1 LGVRNQPFLAQK
13 TWQAQ
18 FSYQYGYS
26 YQLFVG
32 DQRNDAAGPFGQ
44 PPQRRVNLFNLDLA
58 YGVTNRLGVGLTL
71 PFMSGGGA
79 VQMGTPE
86 SHQAYDFHAGG
97 IGDVS
102 VGGEYWLSDPAVPS
116 RVQGSVGLG
125 IQAPT
130 GSDAVTGTVYV
141 PGQGDQ
147 ERPIDESF
155 QPGNGGWILLLRAQ
169 GTAQITGPLFAYA
182 SGYYGMSLTEH
193 TEVVQGGALRGV
205 PDTYSG
211 RLGAAYLLPI
221 LQGLGQG
228 VVLSFGGLINGVTVK
243 DVVGGGDLYWRRP
256 GYEVYVA
263 PGLTWT
269 LGPNMANITIPVRV
283 YQNKLDSLLD
293 QSLGRH
299 IGAGFV
305 PWLFQ
310 ATYARRF

>member
-1 LGVRNQPFLAQK
+1 LGVTNQPFLAGKQ
-13 TWQAQ
+13 WQAQ
-18 FSYQYGYS
+18 VSYQYGYT
-26 YQLFVG
+26 YQTYVG

-44 PPQRRVNLFNLDLA
+44 PPLRRVNLFNLDVA
-58 YGVTNRLGVGLTL
+58 YGLSDRLGLDLTV
-71 PFMSGGGA
+71 PFSSGSGA
-79 VQMGTPE
+79 VQMGTPA
-86 SHQAYDFHAGG
+86 SHKYYEFSAGG

-102 VGGEYWLSDPAVPS
+102 LQAEYWLSDPTKGS

-125 IQAPT
+125 INAPT
-130 GSDAVTGTVYV
+130 GPDSVTGTVFV
-141 PGQGDQ
+141 AGQGDQ
-147 ERPIDESF
+147 ERPIDEAF
-155 QPGNGGWILLLRAQ
+155 QLGNGGWTALLRAQ

-182 SGYYGMSLTEH
+182 SGYYGMSLTKH
-193 TEVVQGGALRGV
+193 TDVFQGGALRGV

-211 RLGAAYLLPI
+211 RLGAAYLLPMVD
-221 LQGLGQG
+221 GL
-228 VVLSFGGLINGVTVK
+228 VLSFGGLINGVTVR

-256 GYEVYVA
+256 GYEVFAA

-269 LGPNMANITIPVRV
+269 LGANMANITFPVRV

-293 QSLGRH
+293 RSLNRH